1 VTTLGMELNKLK
13 SKSSSS
19 SSLNFEECCHN
30 ILEQNFLGMFIT
42 FVNAFVP
49 LQWLPVSANRKFVR
63 AKAALW
69 SMVRELVQKRFVA
82 VEARQA
88 RAVKGEVNDSRDLL
102 TYMIEANLSS
112 ESLSREQIII

>member
-1 VTTLGMELNKLK
+1 
-13 SKSSSS
+13 
-19 SSLNFEECCHN
+19 
-30 ILEQNFLGMFIT
+30 MFIT